1 MSSSKGD
8 VTKRLSF
15 SSKSEVLPS
24 VKRSCSTAKFLHAA
38 KVNSYYKVKFFAV
51 KLNLH
56 LPSLVREG
64 GPKSRRLFGG

>member
-24 VKRSCSTAKFLHAA
+24 VKRSCSAAKFLPSG
-38 KVNSYYKVKFFAV
+38 KSERMLPDVYFSGDVT
-51 KLNLH
+51 KLVFPFRGRCVLD
-56 LPSLVREG
+56 L
-64 GPKSRRLFGG
+64 